1 MRHRYRSIFP
11 RLLAV
16 FGAAGLLLAIAV
28 WSPPGASAAAFSA
41 TAVKAKAETPACSA
55 NVSKSL
61 RVTTPNLLKVLH
73 PKGQYLKPT
82 KKNPAHVVLSLT
94 GKPSLDLNLSFSGQV
109 NCKKS
114 LASVTIPIADTSL
127 RLKVTPELVFN
138 TSGKVQADYT
148 WTENIN
154 IGFTAIGDKVTE
166 GTHSLT
172 SSSQVSLTGLGT
184 AKLALDLDVV
194 VETPLGIVGVEG
206 VLGPQITAS
215 VDNDECW
222 TGSYSTDATFSL
234 FVNALFFEEKFTTP
248 TWQLGNKVDFQNCLY
263 GGDE

>member
-1 MRHRYRSIFP
+1 MRHRHRSIFA

-16 FGAAGLLLAIAV
+16 FGVAGLLVAIAV
-28 WSPPGASAAAFSA
+28 WSPPRASAAAFNA

-61 RVTTPNLLKVLH
+61 RVTTPNLLKALH

-94 GKPSLDLNLSFSGQV
+94 GKPSLDLNLSFSGDV

-114 LASVTIPIADTSL
+114 LASVTMPIADTSL
-127 RLKVTPELVFN
+127 KLKVTPELVFT
-138 TSGKVQADYT
+138 TSGDVQADYI
-148 WTENIN
+148 WTENID

-166 GTHSLT
+166 GAHSLT
-172 SSSQVSLTGLGT
+172 SSSQASLTGLGN
-184 AKLALDLDVV
+184 AKLVLDLDAV
-194 VETPLGIVGVEG
+194 VETPFGIVGVEG
-206 VLGPQITAS
+206 LLGPQITAS

-234 FVNALFFEEKFTTP
+234 FVNTLFFEKKFTTP
-248 TWQLGNKVDFQNCLY
+248 TWQLGKKVSFENCLE